1 MFIAFSARIFLSSD
15 HVRAM
20 KQGLATEFSAK
31 DKGRMKLN
39 EVNTENNELIQRNN

>member
-1 MFIAFSARIFLSSD
+1 LGNEASD
-15 HVRAM
+15 W
-20 KQGLATEFSAK
+20 LATEFSAK